1 MSNGQQDLFRRLVES
16 FPYGVVLLE
25 ARGDDPRDLILIHA
39 NREAV
44 ERSPYALAAN
54 IGRPLR
60 EAIGDIQ
67 DDALRDLVARLWS
80 AAVHGESI
88 EIPTFSFDP
97 DSASPGWYK
106 LMTVPLADRLIAVII
121 ADIREDL
128 EAAEKLRKSEERYR
142 RFVENTEDLVVA
154 VGGDGVITY
163 ANEGVER
170 FLGLEPAEC
179 VGRRIFDFFHPDDRP
194 RSRDDFRALAAS
206 GRRGRSYESRVVHA
220 DGRAFDILWTI
231 NVDYRTDGSVEA
243 VHAVGRDITDRK
255 AVEEA
260 LRATN
265 RFLDSVVENIP
276 DMVFVKDAAELRFVR
291 FNKAGEDLLGFGR
304 TDLMG
309 KNDYDFFPRDEADF
323 FTAKDREVLDNGEL
337 VDIPEEPIHTRLR
350 GTRTL
355 HTKKIPITDD
365 DGHPT
370 YLLGISEDIT
380 ERKQARAELDQ
391 FFALAIDMPCIADFQ
406 GTFRRLSPSW
416 TANLGWT
423 DEELMAKPFL
433 DRVHPDDVDATREAM
448 AVLSHGDVVIG
459 FENRYLAK
467 GGAVRWL
474 SWNAVGDTT
483 RELIFATARDVTRRR
498 EADEQI
504 RQAKETAE
512 TANRTKSEFLANM
525 SHELRTPLN
534 AIIGF
539 SQILA
544 NRTFGD
550 LTDKQARYLQGI
562 EQSGWHL
569 LQLINDILDLSKVEA
584 GKMGLDLES
593 IALARTIEA
602 CLLIVREKA
611 YAHGIHLDLRVDE
624 AVRGLRM
631 MVDER
636 KLKQIMYNL
645 LSNAVKFT
653 PDGGTVAID
662 VELHGGEVRV
672 RVSDS
677 GIGIEPTDLDRVW
690 GAFEQIDGSRSRER
704 EGTGLGL
711 ALTKKLVELH
721 GGRIEVSSPGR
732 GLGTTFD
739 FSIPVVES
747 SLPMVP
753 RPTSARHTAAKHPGE
768 APLVLIVEDDANARE
783 LLTQYITTGGY
794 RVVGARDGEEALRL
808 ARELKPDA
816 VTLDMMLPRIDGM
829 GVLASLKADPATAD
843 IPIVVVSVTEKSQL
857 AFTLGVA
864 EWFVKPVDEKRLLD
878 TLRRLCVANGRDS
891 LRVLVTDDDPV
902 TVECLTTLFTGEG
915 YEVEGVNGG
924 AQCLDSA
931 RRDPPDVIILDLM
944 MPGMS
949 GFDVVD
955 RLQADPRM
963 KDVPVVVYT
972 AMTLSA
978 EDRARLGRRVQAVT
992 TKPRQTD
999 LLEELAKARLLKHH
1013 IANP

>member
-1 MSNGQQDLFRRLVES
+1 
-16 FPYGVVLLE
+16 
-25 ARGDDPRDLILIHA
+25 
-39 NREAV
+39 
-44 ERSPYALAAN
+44 
-54 IGRPLR
+54 
-60 EAIGDIQ
+60 
-67 DDALRDLVARLWS
+67 
-80 AAVHGESI
+80 
-88 EIPTFSFDP
+88 
-97 DSASPGWYK
+97 
-106 LMTVPLADRLIAVII
+106 
-121 ADIREDL
+121 
-128 EAAEKLRKSEERYR
+128 
-142 RFVENTEDLVVA
+142 
-154 VGGDGVITY
+154 
-163 ANEGVER
+163 
-170 FLGLEPAEC
+170 
-179 VGRRIFDFFHPDDRP
+179 
-194 RSRDDFRALAAS
+194 
-206 GRRGRSYESRVVHA
+206 A
-220 DGRAFDILWTI
+220 DGRSFDILWTI
-231 NVDYRTDGSVEA
+231 NVDYRADGSVEA
-243 VHAVGRDITDRK
+243 VHAVGRDITERK

-276 DMVFVKDAAELRFVR
+276 DMIFVKDAAELRFVR
-291 FNKAGEDLLGFGR
+291 FNKAGEDLLGFAR
-304 TDLMG
+304 TDLLG

-323 FTAKDREVLDNGEL
+323 FTAKDREVLDNGVL
-337 VDIPEEPIHTRLR
+337 VDISEEPIHTRAK

-365 DGHPT
+365 QGVPT

-380 ERKQARAELDQ
+380 ERNQAREELDQ
-391 FFALAIDMPCIADFQ
+391 FFSLAIDMPCIADFR
-406 GTFRRLSPSW
+406 GYFRRLSPSW
-416 TANLGWT
+416 TTNLGWSA
-423 DEELMAKPFL
+423 DELMARPFL
-433 DRVHPDDVDATREAM
+433 DLVHPDEVNATREAM
-448 AVLSHGDVVIG
+448 SVLAHGDGVVG

-467 GGAVRWL
+467 DGSVRWL
-474 SWNAVGDTT
+474 SWNSVGDTK

-504 RQAKETAE
+504 RQAKEAAE

-550 LTDKQARYLQGI
+550 LTEKQARYLQGI

-584 GKMGLDLES
+584 GKMSLDLES
-593 IALARTIEA
+593 AAIARIVESS
-602 CLLIVREKA
+602 LLIVREKA
-611 YAHGIHLDLRVDE
+611 HSHGIRLDLRIDD
-624 AVRGLRM
+624 ATRDLRL

-636 KLKQIMYNL
+636 KIKQIMYNL

-653 PDGGTVAID
+653 PDGGMVSID
-662 VELHGGEVRV
+662 VERDHSDVRIRV
-672 RVSDS
+672 RDS
-677 GIGIEPTDLDRVW
+677 GIGIQPADLERVW

-711 ALTKKLVELH
+711 ALTRKLVELH
-721 GGRIEVSSPGR
+721 GGRIDVTSPGR
-732 GLGTTFD
+732 GAGTTFE
-739 FSIPVVES
+739 FSIPIVES
-747 SLPMVP
+747 TMPMAKSP
-753 RPTSARHTAAKHPGE
+753 NRRRNARSHRGDEP
-768 APLVLIVEDDANARE
+768 PLVLIVEDDPNARE

-829 GVLASLKADPATAD
+829 GVLASLKADPATTD
-843 IPIVVVSVTEKSQL
+843 IPIVVVSVTEKNQL

-864 EWFVKPVDEKRLLD
+864 EWFVKPVDEQRLLE
-878 TLRRLCVANGRDS
+878 TLRRLCVANGRDT
-891 LRVLVTDDDPV
+891 LRVLVTDDDPA
-902 TVECLTTLFTGEG
+902 TVECLTALFTGEG

-992 TKPRQTD
+992 PKPRQTD
-999 LLEELAKARLLKHH
+999 LLEELAKARKLKRHE
-1013 IANP
+1013 PET